1 MPRQLAIRNVSI
13 LAGLQ
18 ALLQTGMVMIIT
30 SGGLAGHMLAI
41 DKSLATLPISFLMI
55 GTMITTIPKA
65 ARSQKF

>member
-30 SGGLAGHMLAI
+30 SGG
-41 DKSLATLPISFLMI
+41 
-55 GTMITTIPKA
+55 
-65 ARSQKF
+65 R